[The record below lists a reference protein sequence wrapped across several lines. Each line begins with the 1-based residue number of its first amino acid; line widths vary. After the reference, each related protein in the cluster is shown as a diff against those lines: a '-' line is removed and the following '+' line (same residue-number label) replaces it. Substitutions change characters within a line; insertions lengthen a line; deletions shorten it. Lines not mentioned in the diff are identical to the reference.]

1 MPMRCARYWGFA
13 MLQEVELLAPAGGEA
28 AFHAAICAG
37 ADAVYL
43 GLQSFNARRGADNF
57 TLDTFAEACKF
68 AHLRGVNVYVT
79 LNTAILPAE
88 IDEALECARQA
99 YRAGADAFIVQDI
112 GLAAELTRTLPQ
124 ARLHISTQ
132 MNTHNAAGMRAAAK
146 LGAKRVTLSR
156 ELSLPEIENLANVGR
171 KLGMEIETFAHG
183 ALCVCYSG
191 QCLMSSLIGG
201 RSANRGMCAQPCRLP
216 YELRNAAQRKPLPSP
231 GDHLLSPKDL
241 CSIDLLPELV
251 AAGVA
256 SLKIEG
262 RMKSPDYVYAVVGT
276 YRAALNRVLKARAA
290 AEQAAGVSSASSAQ
304 AESGS
309 QSAPAATAAA
319 RAAAWN
325 VPPVPE
331 SDHQTLAEAFSRGFT
346 TAYLEGQRGND
357 IMSYQRPNNRGVN
370 VGRVQSVEDG
380 ALVVKSS
387 QPISQGDVLEAWMRR
402 GHAVFTALEV
412 TPAAKAKGCVRVRLD
427 KQPRGVHEG
436 DRIFR
441 VRAASAAFSAAENE
455 PRIAVEGT
463 VKLRIGQPLAASFRL
478 ADTQKNARA
487 FNAARKRFGEA
498 MPEGAAT
505 GPVIEPA
512 RTKAVSEQDVRAHVD
527 RLGQTAFYL
536 DKLTIDMDEGVGI
549 GFSQLHHVRAE
560 ALYALSQALAE
571 GEGPR
576 SLPRIESR
584 SDHRPANAGGAHIAA
599 LVTNPACARAARKA
613 GAEVVYVP
621 AVNLVHGQVTV
632 AGQVSETV
640 ERNAYPKGCAVVLPV
655 ADHDDL
661 PLTREHA
668 CEFDAWKSVHAGN
681 PVMAESLGAL
691 TRAHAEGA
699 AVEVGPHL
707 PVTNKLSLQTAADLG
722 ASRVWLSPELTLAQ
736 IADLAQNAPVELGLT
751 IIGSQELMVTE
762 HCMLMSQGPCN
773 QKCESCARRKSPH
786 FLKDRKDYEFP
797 VVSDQLGRSH
807 LYNSVRLDV
816 AHAFPDLVHA
826 GVTWFMVDAS
836 LMTVDETAAAVT
848 RAVKARNV
856 ANAQGATLPKEPG
869 TTSGHLFRGVS

>member
-1 MPMRCARYWGFA
+1 

-57 TLDTFAEACKF
+57 TLDTFADACRF

-171 KLGMEIETFAHG
+171 ELGMEIETFAHG

-262 RMKSPDYVYAVVGT
+262 RMKSPDYVYAVVST
-276 YRAALNRVLKARAA
+276 YRAALDRVLKARAA
-290 AEQAAGVSSASSAQ
+290 AEQGAEAAPASSEQ
-304 AESGS
+304 VESGS
-309 QSAPAATAAA
+309 QSAPAAQAESGAQLASATS

-325 VPPVPE
+325 VPPAPDSE
-331 SDHQTLAEAFSRGFT
+331 RQTLAEAFSRGFT

-380 ALVVKSS
+380 ALVIKNS
-387 QPISQGDVLEAWMRR
+387 QLISQGDVLEAWMRR
-402 GHAVFTALEV
+402 GHAAFTAVEV
-412 TPAAKAKGCVRVRLD
+412 APAAKGCVRVRFD

-436 DRIFR
+436 DRVFR

-455 PRIAVEGT
+455 PRIAVEGM

-498 MPEGAAT
+498 MPEGAAA
-505 GPVIEPA
+505 GPVVEPA
-512 RTKAVSEQDVRAHVD
+512 RTKAVTEQDVRAHVD

-536 DKLTIDMDEGVGI
+536 EKLTIDMDEGVGI

-560 ALYALSQALAE
+560 ALHTLSQALVE
-571 GEGPR
+571 GEGLR
-576 SLPRIESR
+576 GLPRVEPR
-584 SDHRPANAGGAHIAA
+584 SDHRPANAGGSHIAA

-621 AVNLVHGQVTV
+621 AVNLVHGQATV

-640 ERNAYPKGCAVVLPV
+640 ERSAYPKGCAVALPV
-655 ADHDDL
+655 ADHDNL
-661 PLTREHA
+661 PLAREHA
-668 CEFDAWKSVHAGN
+668 CGFDAWKSVHAGN

-691 TRAHAEGA
+691 TRARAEGA
-699 AVEVGPHL
+699 IVEVGPHL

-736 IADLAQNAPVELGLT
+736 IADLAQDAPVELGLT

-856 ANAQGATLPKEPG
+856 ANAQGAALPKEPG

>member
-1 MPMRCARYWGFA
+1 

-57 TLDTFAEACKF
+57 TLDTFADACRF

-171 KLGMEIETFAHG
+171 ELGMEIETFAHG

-262 RMKSPDYVYAVVGT
+262 RMKSPDYVYAVVST
-276 YRAALNRVLKARAA
+276 YRAALDRVLKARAA
-290 AEQAAGVSSASSAQ
+290 AEQGAEAAPASSEQ
-304 AESGS
+304 VESGS
-309 QSAPAATAAA
+309 QSASAAQAESGAQLASATS

-325 VPPVPE
+325 VPPVPDSE
-331 SDHQTLAEAFSRGFT
+331 RQTLAEAFSRGFT

-380 ALVVKSS
+380 ALVIKNS

-402 GHAVFTALEV
+402 GHAAFTALEV
-412 TPAAKAKGCVRVRLD
+412 TPAAKAKGCVRVRFD

-436 DRIFR
+436 DRVFR

-463 VKLRIGQPLAASFRL
+463 VKLRIGKPLAASFRL
-478 ADTQKNARA
+478 VDTQKNARA

-498 MPEGAAT
+498 MPEGAAA
-505 GPVIEPA
+505 GPVVEPA
-512 RTKAVSEQDVRAHVD
+512 RTKAVTEQDVRAHVD

-536 DKLTIDMDEGVGI
+536 EKLTIDMDEGVGI

-560 ALYALSQALAE
+560 ALHTLSQALAE

-576 SLPRIESR
+576 SLPRIEPR

-621 AVNLVHGQVTV
+621 AVNLVHGQATV

-640 ERNAYPKGCAVVLPV
+640 ERSAYPKGCAVALPV
-655 ADHDDL
+655 ADHDNL
-661 PLTREHA
+661 PLAREHA
-668 CEFDAWKSVHAGN
+668 CGFDAWKSVHAGN
-681 PVMAESLGAL
+681 PVMAESLAAL

-699 AVEVGPHL
+699 IVEVGSHL

-736 IADLAQNAPVELGLT
+736 IADLAQEAPVELGLT

-836 LMTVDETAAAVT
+836 LMTVDETVAAVT

-856 ANAQGATLPKEPG
+856 ANAQGAALPKEPG